1 MADETTDTDTGNM
14 TGNATGNTGA
24 KKKAYTPPKNRP
36 TRPRD
41 ELEPDRRVFGPVA
54 QWITFAIVVLVAVAI
69 LIIVT
74 GGGNFNPF
82 DEDTNFPPASSGIST
97 GAR

>member
-1 MADETTDTDTGNM
+1 MADETTDTNS
-14 TGNATGNTGA
+14 NAAG
-24 KKKAYTPPKNRP
+24 KKNYTPPKNRP
-36 TRPRD
+36 TRTRNGYG
-41 ELEPDRRVFGPVA
+41 PDKRVFGPVA

-82 DEDTNFPPASSGIST
+82 DEEGNLVGAPAGVVT
-97 GAR
+97 E